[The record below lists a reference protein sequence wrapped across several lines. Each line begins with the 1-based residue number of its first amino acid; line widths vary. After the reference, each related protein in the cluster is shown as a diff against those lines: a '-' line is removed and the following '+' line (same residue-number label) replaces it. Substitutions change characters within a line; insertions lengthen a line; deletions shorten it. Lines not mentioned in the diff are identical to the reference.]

1 PVEDVSIRIAKD
13 WGVGGQESR
22 GVLILAAIGDRKAR
36 IEAGYGVEGF
46 LPDGL
51 TGEILDDDVV
61 PRFRKGDLSGGL
73 RAGAERIAA
82 LTAQEYGLT
91 ITRLPRQ
98 SRFAGSAAR
107 VWRPLLPFLFFL
119 PIFIIMLVLRLRGY
133 RRRPINPLFALLLLG
148 GGRNRRRGGFW
159 GDGGS

>member
-1 PVEDVSIRIAKD
+1 MRPEDISRIDALSRELWERAHVALVIATIPDLGGEPVEDVSIRIAKD

-22 GVLILAAIGDRKAR
+22 GVLILAAIGDRNAR

-46 LPDGL
+46 LRDGR

-82 LTAQEYGLT
+82 LTAQEYGFT
-91 ITRLPRQ
+91 ITGLPRQ

-119 PIFIIMLVLRLRGY
+119 PI
-133 RRRPINPLFALLLLG
+133 
-148 GGRNRRRGGFW
+148 
-159 GDGGS
+159 